1 MNFGHGEAPLY
12 ACPIAKSAPVAEN
25 STVFSV
31 SAPIAFDAAAI
42 VVPASCAAAT
52 DANRATV
59 SAARIDLLV
68 IVPSKQQLTRV
79 DTTTHA
85 QGEMYESRH
94 APLAARAVFRRR
106 VVRHFGFAM
115 MLIGGSLIVGILGYR
130 LLEGMPFIDAYLNAA
145 MLLGGMGPVKPDL
158 EHPWAKVFAGL
169 YAMYSGMVVIAAA
182 SIILAPLFHR
192 FVHRF
197 HLEDEQQRRG
207 R

>member
-1 MNFGHGEAPLY
+1 
-12 ACPIAKSAPVAEN
+12 
-25 STVFSV
+25 
-31 SAPIAFDAAAI
+31 
-42 VVPASCAAAT
+42 
-52 DANRATV
+52 
-59 SAARIDLLV
+59 
-68 IVPSKQQLTRV
+68 
-79 DTTTHA
+79 
-85 QGEMYESRH
+85 MYEPRH
-94 APLAARAVFRRR
+94 APLATRAQFRRR
-106 VVRHFGFAM
+106 VVHHFGVAM
-115 MLIGGSLIVGILGYR
+115 TLIGGSLVIGILGYR
-130 LLEGMPFIDAYLNAA
+130 ELEGMRWIDAYLNAA